1 MSPPPSPPFPTGSS
15 PPSHPPSLLSSQAPS
30 PGPLWARTPG
40 RAPAP
45 PPQTP
50 APRYAFFVSDATR
63 HLAGAIARRVAD
75 ETGLEAAWFVCEP
88 GTGVARPERRAP
100 SLAPTRA
107 VTAADELAALLSDP
121 RDRSVGSVG
130 ASSSSP
136 PTLSPL
142 RSAAS
147 PSSSSPRGAMSAAAL
162 IAKGEAA
169 VRLGDHARANEAFAL
184 ARELEARARDA
195 SDSAQSPRDRGVLHP
210 PTNSNPA
217 AVLASRHPVAL
228 TLFPEEHAPAM
239 LGYVVDVLT
248 NAKVPGSSLNRVGG
262 GGFLLNLGAAP
273 DATAAAIA
281 RRCASRG
288 YPAYAQVALAGDE
301 REAERGAMRA
311 WIASADGPSAV
322 RAAATLALDALT
334 DGSSAEANESEP
346 AESRRAA
353 ASESER
359 GRFGV
364 AFVSDDA
371 RDASSVR
378 AAVLS
383 SLVREQ
389 RAELRALETV
399 RADARRALGAAL
411 ESEKEA
417 ARRVDAAEAATANAQ
432 RALDAAEKRAADAE
446 ARTSEALR
454 KAEGSRRDADASL
467 AALEGERSRSNA
479 RSLECDERLRSAR
492 AELEREKDA
501 REAARVASLN
511 DLAEANDLL
520 AASDAARAA
529 LEAREA
535 HSNAAFDRREKILRA
550 ELDEAKRLA
559 EETRE
564 ANEATLEKARETHE
578 ATLEKAREAH
588 EATLEATRE
597 AHEATL
603 TSRLA
608 DAEEK
613 HRASLDAANA
623 EIAALRSDLAA
634 ARTAAASNEA
644 AARAKARC
652 DAELA
657 NANARNAALRDRL
670 ETTKAKCDALEAR
683 LREDRSEDASSS
695 GRSHLEKPS
704 PLRENA
710 DASRRVE
717 TEISFSTNIA
727 SLEKAKKEAESRLAE
742 SESRLAESESR
753 LAESEAREKAAT
765 EASRESAAR
774 AAAANEALRA
784 ASADAAE
791 ATSDAA
797 RLATQVREL
806 KAQAE
811 RDAAS
816 VASARS
822 FEHTVA
828 GLRHA
833 RLVADA
839 AAKSAVAESARVAR
853 VAEARA
859 DAREA
864 EANEAAAA
872 AKRAADDRV
881 AKAETARI
889 DAEASLRQ
897 TEAKRSDLESK
908 LRAAIRRCDA
918 LRAEK
923 AAAYRAAT
931 SDVATDARTPSEFAR
946 LPPPETIGDHGA
958 AVRVAA
964 ACCRRLE
971 ARLAGCRACVA
982 QTRRRGADEDK
993 TVVVAAGA
1001 MGVVVDWFGARGW
1014 SSEIKRDGE
1023 SLAHACLD
1031 AEAARGEDRRDASAS
1046 TPPPPPARERAHA
1059 FDRAVRVRGGLR
1071 APGAA
1076 IAISARRALL
1086 IDASGRDGGG
1096 APTLAELCAVE
1107 DAAGAIRAAFEAA
1120 DEATRRRRDRFAR
1133 TLAAELRRVRKRT
1146 SSDEASSEARSDA
1159 EAATGGTSGDASLEK
1174 EDSDGDDRS
1183 EFPLDRVEPG
1193 DASRVDLA
1201 PATADSALRAIETLR
1216 RARRRAE
1223 RDARDRGLL
1232 AEALL
1237 VGAPD
1242 GLVGVPAALAQ
1253 AMTLCAWAMGCV
1265 AVGGGGGAGTRSDA
1279 EDERN
1284 PRRKAFLP
1292 SGGNHARDGTA
1303 GGKENRL
1310 RGENIDAADGDTGTD
1325 GAPRARQNQT
1335 VVPPTMPRDDAA
1347 AFDAAASARRAASRS
1362 RVARRRDARAAAR
1375 LGLRPLERSFA
1386 DEAAEA
1392 REAATGRVAA
1402 TRAIALWARA
1412 PEYDD
1417 AFRDGGGGGGGG
1429 GGGARDLVAAC
1440 AADNNA
1446 ALRKAHVGADR
1457 DLRDVVRALLAA
1469 EPFAVGDAEAV
1480 EDEREARER
1489 RRARAREAANDD
1501 DASEGGAEGDERATR
1516 SGPEGTLN
1524 GRADPWTRIRRR
1536 ARTPNAALED
1546 FVAFAWVWAATAAA
1560 ECAIRRHVRSG
1571 RCRGGGGADDRGR
1584 LAPAVSL
1591 EALERRERERA
1602 AAGEVIARYA
1612 RRYARRF
1619 AENARR
1625 ARGEG
1630 RASREKDYTA

>member
-1 MSPPPSPPFPTGSS
+1 M
-15 PPSHPPSLLSSQAPS
+15 
-30 PGPLWARTPG
+30 
-40 RAPAP
+40 
-45 PPQTP
+45 
-50 APRYAFFVSDATR
+50 
-63 HLAGAIARRVAD
+63 
-75 ETGLEAAWFVCEP
+75 CEP

-195 SDSAQSPRDRGVLHP
+195 SDSASSPRDRGGLHP

-334 DGSSAEANESEP
+334 DRSSAEANASEP

-417 ARRVDAAEAATANAQ
+417 ARRVDAAEAATANAR

-564 ANEATLEKARETHE
+564 ANEATLEKAREANE

-644 AARAKARC
+644 APRAKARC

-727 SLEKAKKEAESRLAE
+727 SLEKAKKDA
-742 SESRLAESESR
+742 ESRLAESESR
-753 LAESEAREKAAT
+753 LAESEARLKAAT
-765 EASRESAAR
+765 EASRESAAS

-864 EANEAAAA
+864 EANEAVAA

-1096 APTLAELCAVE
+1096 APTLSELCAVE

-1303 GGKENRL
+1303 GGKENRR

-1417 AFRDGGGGGGGG
+1417 AFRDGGGGGG
-1429 GGGARDLVAAC
+1429 ARDLVAAC

-1489 RRARAREAANDD
+1489 RRGDERSRMGRSQRKSAREAANDD

-1516 SGPEGTLN
+1516 SGPVGTLN
-1524 GRADPWTRIRRR
+1524 GRADPWTRIRFCRR

-1630 RASREKDYTA
+1630 RASREKDYAA

>member
-1 MSPPPSPPFPTGSS
+1 
-15 PPSHPPSLLSSQAPS
+15 
-30 PGPLWARTPG
+30 
-40 RAPAP
+40 
-45 PPQTP
+45 
-50 APRYAFFVSDATR
+50 
-63 HLAGAIARRVAD
+63 
-75 ETGLEAAWFVCEP
+75 
-88 GTGVARPERRAP
+88 
-100 SLAPTRA
+100 
-107 VTAADELAALLSDP
+107 
-121 RDRSVGSVG
+121 
-130 ASSSSP
+130 
-136 PTLSPL
+136 
-142 RSAAS
+142 
-147 PSSSSPRGAMSAAAL
+147 
-162 IAKGEAA
+162 
-169 VRLGDHARANEAFAL
+169 
-184 ARELEARARDA
+184 
-195 SDSAQSPRDRGVLHP
+195 
-210 PTNSNPA
+210 
-217 AVLASRHPVAL
+217 
-228 TLFPEEHAPAM
+228 
-239 LGYVVDVLT
+239 
-248 NAKVPGSSLNRVGG
+248 
-262 GGFLLNLGAAP
+262 
-273 DATAAAIA
+273 
-281 RRCASRG
+281 
-288 YPAYAQVALAGDE
+288 
-301 REAERGAMRA
+301 
-311 WIASADGPSAV
+311 
-322 RAAATLALDALT
+322 
-334 DGSSAEANESEP
+334 
-346 AESRRAA
+346 
-353 ASESER
+353 
-359 GRFGV
+359 
-364 AFVSDDA
+364 
-371 RDASSVR
+371 
-378 AAVLS
+378 
-383 SLVREQ
+383 
-389 RAELRALETV
+389 
-399 RADARRALGAAL
+399 
-411 ESEKEA
+411 
-417 ARRVDAAEAATANAQ
+417 
-432 RALDAAEKRAADAE
+432 
-446 ARTSEALR
+446 
-454 KAEGSRRDADASL
+454 
-467 AALEGERSRSNA
+467 
-479 RSLECDERLRSAR
+479 
-492 AELEREKDA
+492 
-501 REAARVASLN
+501 
-511 DLAEANDLL
+511 
-520 AASDAARAA
+520 
-529 LEAREA
+529 
-535 HSNAAFDRREKILRA
+535 
-550 ELDEAKRLA
+550 
-559 EETRE
+559 
-564 ANEATLEKARETHE
+564 
-578 ATLEKAREAH
+578 
-588 EATLEATRE
+588 
-597 AHEATL
+597 
-603 TSRLA
+603 
-608 DAEEK
+608 
-613 HRASLDAANA
+613 
-623 EIAALRSDLAA
+623 
-634 ARTAAASNEA
+634 
-644 AARAKARC
+644 
-652 DAELA
+652 
-657 NANARNAALRDRL
+657 
-670 ETTKAKCDALEAR
+670 
-683 LREDRSEDASSS
+683 
-695 GRSHLEKPS
+695 
-704 PLRENA
+704 
-710 DASRRVE
+710 
-717 TEISFSTNIA
+717 
-727 SLEKAKKEAESRLAE
+727 
-742 SESRLAESESR
+742 
-753 LAESEAREKAAT
+753 
-765 EASRESAAR
+765 
-774 AAAANEALRA
+774 
-784 ASADAAE
+784 
-791 ATSDAA
+791 
-797 RLATQVREL
+797 
-806 KAQAE
+806 
-811 RDAAS
+811 
-816 VASARS
+816 
-822 FEHTVA
+822 
-828 GLRHA
+828 
-833 RLVADA
+833 
-839 AAKSAVAESARVAR
+839 
-853 VAEARA
+853 
-859 DAREA
+859 
-864 EANEAAAA
+864 
-872 AKRAADDRV
+872 
-881 AKAETARI
+881 
-889 DAEASLRQ
+889 
-897 TEAKRSDLESK
+897 
-908 LRAAIRRCDA
+908 
-918 LRAEK
+918 
-923 AAAYRAAT
+923 
-931 SDVATDARTPSEFAR
+931 
-946 LPPPETIGDHGA
+946 
-958 AVRVAA
+958 
-964 ACCRRLE
+964 
-971 ARLAGCRACVA
+971 
-982 QTRRRGADEDK
+982 
-993 TVVVAAGA
+993 

-1014 SSEIKRDGE
+1014 SSQIKRDGE

-1159 EAATGGTSGDASLEK
+1159 EAATGGTSGDASFEKEK

-1216 RARRRAE
+1216 GARRRAE

-1232 AEALL
+1232 AEASL

-1242 GLVGVPAALAQ
+1242 GLVGVPPALAQ

-1303 GGKENRL
+1303 GGKENRR

-1325 GAPRARQNQT
+1325 GAPRARRNQT

-1536 ARTPNAALED
+1536 ARAPNAALED

-1630 RASREKDYTA
+1630 RASREKDYAA

>member
-1 MSPPPSPPFPTGSS
+1 
-15 PPSHPPSLLSSQAPS
+15 
-30 PGPLWARTPG
+30 
-40 RAPAP
+40 
-45 PPQTP
+45 
-50 APRYAFFVSDATR
+50 
-63 HLAGAIARRVAD
+63 
-75 ETGLEAAWFVCEP
+75 VCEP
-88 GTGVARPERRAP
+88 GTGIARPERRAP

-121 RDRSVGSVG
+121 RDRSVGAVG

-195 SDSAQSPRDRGVLHP
+195 SDSAQSPRDRGGLHP

-334 DGSSAEANESEP
+334 DGSSAEANASEP

-359 GRFGV
+359 GRLGV

-389 RAELRALETV
+389 RAELKALETV

-417 ARRVDAAEAATANAQ
+417 ARRVDAAEAATANAR
-432 RALDAAEKRAADAE
+432 RALDAAEKRATDAE

-564 ANEATLEKARETHE
+564 ANEATLEKAREANE

-657 NANARNAALRDRL
+657 NANATNAALRDRL

-727 SLEKAKKEAESRLAE
+727 SLEKAKKDA
-742 SESRLAESESR
+742 ESRLAESESR
-753 LAESEAREKAAT
+753 LAESEARLKAAT
-765 EASRESAAR
+765 EASRESAAS

-822 FEHTVA
+822 FEHAVA

-839 AAKSAVAESARVAR
+839 AAKSAVAESQRVAR

-1031 AEAARGEDRRDASAS
+1031 AEAARGEGRRDASAS

-1096 APTLAELCAVE
+1096 APTLSELCAVE

-1133 TLAAELRRVRKRT
+1133 TLAAELRRVRRRT

-1201 PATADSALRAIETLR
+1201 PATPDSALRAIETLR

-1237 VGAPD
+1237 VGAPN
-1242 GLVGVPAALAQ
+1242 GLVGVPPALAQ

-1292 SGGNHARDGTA
+1292 SGGNHAHAGTA
-1303 GGKENRL
+1303 GGKENRR

-1325 GAPRARQNQT
+1325 GAPRARAKT
-1335 VVPPTMPRDDAA
+1335 KPSSRRRCRATTRRRSTRRRPLA
-1347 AFDAAASARRAASRS
+1347 ARRLEAAWRGAGT
-1362 RVARRRDARAAAR
+1362 RARRR
-1375 LGLRPLERSFA
+1375 G
-1386 DEAAEA
+1386 
-1392 REAATGRVAA
+1392 
-1402 TRAIALWARA
+1402 W
-1412 PEYDD
+1412 
-1417 AFRDGGGGGGGG
+1417 
-1429 GGGARDLVAAC
+1429 AC
-1440 AADNNA
+1440 A
-1446 ALRKAHVGADR
+1446 RSSGR
-1457 DLRDVVRALLAA
+1457 SPTRR
-1469 EPFAVGDAEAV
+1469 
-1480 EDEREARER
+1480 RRRER
-1489 RRARAREAANDD
+1489 RRRVASPRRARSRCGRARPSTTTLSETAAAAAAAAAAARGTSWRRARRTTTRRSGRRTSGRTATCATSFARCSPRSPSPWATPRRSRTRGRRGSGGARALREATNDD

>member
-1 MSPPPSPPFPTGSS
+1 
-15 PPSHPPSLLSSQAPS
+15 
-30 PGPLWARTPG
+30 
-40 RAPAP
+40 
-45 PPQTP
+45 
-50 APRYAFFVSDATR
+50 
-63 HLAGAIARRVAD
+63 
-75 ETGLEAAWFVCEP
+75 
-88 GTGVARPERRAP
+88 
-100 SLAPTRA
+100 
-107 VTAADELAALLSDP
+107 
-121 RDRSVGSVG
+121 
-130 ASSSSP
+130 
-136 PTLSPL
+136 
-142 RSAAS
+142 
-147 PSSSSPRGAMSAAAL
+147 MSAAAL

-195 SDSAQSPRDRGVLHP
+195 SDSASSPRDRGVLHP

-334 DGSSAEANESEP
+334 DRSSAEANASEP

-389 RAELRALETV
+389 RAELKALETV

-417 ARRVDAAEAATANAQ
+417 ARRVDAAEAATANAR

-446 ARTSEALR
+446 ARASEALR

-564 ANEATLEKARETHE
+564 ANEATLEKAREANE

-695 GRSHLEKPS
+695 GRSYLEKPS

-727 SLEKAKKEAESRLAE
+727 SLEKAKKEA
-742 SESRLAESESR
+742 ESRLAESESR

-881 AKAETARI
+881 AKAETARM

-931 SDVATDARTPSEFAR
+931 SDVATDAHTPSEFAR

-1174 EDSDGDDRS
+1174 EKEDSDGDDRS

-1242 GLVGVPAALAQ
+1242 GLVGVPPALAQ

-1303 GGKENRL
+1303 GGKENRR

-1412 PEYDD
+1412 RRVRRRFP
-1417 AFRDGGGGGGGG
+1417 RRRRRRRR
-1429 GGGARDLVAAC
+1429 GARDLVAAC

-1536 ARTPNAALED
+1536 ARAPNAALED

-1619 AENARR
+1619 AENTRR

-1630 RASREKDYTA
+1630 RASREKDYAA